1 MFFVVLFFQG
11 FIAASYGQGCEEPKI
26 LNSTSY
32 GCPGGPE
39 ENSNSWCQVFLASNI
54 LTLDT
59 DLRSGNDANY
69 WLTEDRK
76 TGGEQGFIMDLGCEK
91 TVQGLSLRNV
101 RNYHHH
107 DRSTKKFRLL
117 GSPNNNGPWKELI
130 VADLEDS
137 RKQDPPPI
145 QNLTLDNSVI
155 VRFVKFELL
164 EYWGN
169 LGGGLQYFKVMTA
182 NGGNVSVHLAADNKF
197 KLFADNETI
206 GMGDHPDQVYQ
217 YYVKSSS
224 QLRVE
229 AEDVDLDSGNNQ
241 PGIIFNRGIILSTSE
256 GLVTDSNWR
265 CIENEGTLPTD
276 LSQWPSAEVFSD
288 NHNGSEFK
296 NRDEIHQN
304 ASWICAAKL
313 PTGLY
318 PSKVACVPPPQDLQQ
333 GVSQGCVDNSK
344 KLKRNSCEAM
354 FYGLGVCVDF
364 SASANVNFAT
374 LATDFDLSYSS
385 PSGYCGKDGC
395 CHCLKKRTKELPSPP
410 AKSGTT
416 YTIYALGGDTA
427 NGTTEVV
434 ESLGSATTTY
444 EALPAPRMG
453 HSAFVCPGTPSIL
466 VCGGKGQNHGTE
478 TFKSCIASQEQGK
491 KSTWVEH
498 SNLSEPRVYAST
510 VLMESGDVYILGGEF
525 SPDTSD
531 VLRLGSHSWAKGPKL
546 EHPTYMACAAD
557 VNATSFVTIG
567 GGVQENSIVMYNT
580 VTSSWSTPWP
590 KLAYGRRNHCCV
602 RIHSN
607 IVVAGG
613 YHYGENKNTATTL
626 IIDIN
631 TGRASDGPSMK
642 EARSFFSMRGYG
654 YESDKGVLVAIGGNV
669 PQTQISND
677 YDEYDEYFDYYEND
691 KDHATS
697 GFSNTVEALNGSLSN
712 LNSWTYIE
720 EFKLSTG
727 TGHFDTVVVKT
738 A

>member
-1 MFFVVLFFQG
+1 MGQHILLAGIRLCRQIQEMFFVVLFFQG

-117 GSPNNNGPWKELI
+117 GTTNNNESWKEFI

-137 RKQDPPPI
+137 RNQEPPPI
-145 QNLTLDNSVI
+145 QNLTLDNPFI
-155 VRFVKFELL
+155 ARFVKFELL
-164 EYWGN
+164 EYC
-169 LGGGLQYFKVMTA
+169 KVITA
-182 NGGNVSVHLAADNKF
+182 NGGNVSVHLAADHKF

-206 GMGDHPDQVYQ
+206 GMGDHPDEVYQ
-217 YYVKSSS
+217 YYMKSSS

-256 GLVTDSNWR
+256 GVVTDSKWR

-288 NHNGSEFK
+288 NHNSSKFK

-304 ASWICAAKL
+304 ASWIWAAKL

-318 PSKVACVPPPQDLQQ
+318 PSKVACVPPPPQDLQQ
-333 GVSQGCVDNSK
+333 GVSRSQGCVDNSK
-344 KLKRNSCEAM
+344 KMKRISCEAM

-364 SASANVNFAT
+364 SASANVNFT
-374 LATDFDLSYSS
+374 SLATDFDLSYSS

-395 CHCLKKRTKELPSPP
+395 CHCLKKRTKELPPPP
-410 AKSGTT
+410 AKSGTA
-416 YTIYALGGDTA
+416 YTIYALGGDAA

-434 ESLGSATTTY
+434 QSLGSA
-444 EALPAPRMG
+444 
-453 HSAFVCPGTPSIL
+453 TPSIL

-478 TFKSCIASQEQGK
+478 TFKS
-491 KSTWVEH
+491 
-498 SNLSEPRVYAST
+498 
-510 VLMESGDVYILGGEF
+510 
-525 SPDTSD
+525 
-531 VLRLGSHSWAKGPKL
+531 
-546 EHPTYMACAAD
+546 
-557 VNATSFVTIG
+557 
-567 GGVQENSIVMYNT
+567 
-580 VTSSWSTPWP
+580 
-590 KLAYGRRNHCCV
+590 
-602 RIHSN
+602 
-607 IVVAGG
+607 
-613 YHYGENKNTATTL
+613 
-626 IIDIN
+626 
-631 TGRASDGPSMK
+631 
-642 EARSFFSMRGYG
+642 
-654 YESDKGVLVAIGGNV
+654 
-669 PQTQISND
+669 
-677 YDEYDEYFDYYEND
+677 
-691 KDHATS
+691 
-697 GFSNTVEALNGSLSN
+697 
-712 LNSWTYIE
+712 
-720 EFKLSTG
+720 
-727 TGHFDTVVVKT
+727 
-738 A
+738 